1 MNHNDVLSFGNS
13 TTQVNRLI
21 KALRPDYVQID
32 DRKLSDM
39 LAFIAE
45 YSKLISYY
53 DNQNRVKGN
62 WEGFFKTDLSVIL
75 AVIINTRLEDIE
87 KEYSGIT
94 QNIIQT
100 HTLDNKKKYLYELFR
115 LIYAIGRRFDEW
127 MQLVN
132 RVALRHG
139 ELENKVEIELQNII
153 QLRLVAKLHQLRT
166 YAKET
171 ETAFGQTL
179 GLNFELFETVWDLDN
194 EFIQE
199 EAFLGTGK
207 EDKAKISTAL
217 VKLRLLYRSFHDTL
231 SYVVYH
237 FQKHFEQSITHKD
250 DHKADVGL
258 FIAFLQL
265 FKHSQDSLNYL
276 SSNFLQLYYEKI
288 LHQFRLPSIPD
299 KVHLSFELA
308 DHANNYMLEKGTQLI
323 AGRDEE
329 GEEIIYETIQEA
341 ELNQANIQQL
351 KTLFFNKDERETISN
366 FKTVTQVYAAPEAN
380 SKDGKGTPFDIER
393 TSWPTFGESQIDKL
407 DEYRNMDYA
416 DLGFAIVSPMFF
428 LREGNR
434 SFNLHFH
441 FDSKFTKTYEK
452 IIEDIRVKA
461 GLATKAEAFYKV
473 FNLVGQERN
482 ISIFA
487 TGSRGWIEVDS
498 QLIRI
503 NLPDEDVWSPDQFVI
518 TFRLEAGVPPIVAWN
533 PDVHDGEQF
542 VPGLPVI
549 KIVLNTEREPYA
561 YSFVRFLKVSKI
573 DIKVKVDKL
582 KRFQVY
588 NDIGQL
594 DPTQPFQAFGPN
606 PTTGSHLLIGNSE
619 MFKKPLEAMYLN
631 IEWLDLPKTAADFR
645 DYYKGYDLEP
655 NTYQVELSALSNNEF
670 YPKEEENQ
678 VHFDLFE
685 KDEEGVL
692 TTHFDLDARA
702 VSKLDIIPEPELENI
717 NYFDNETQSGYF
729 RLELTSPDEAFGH
742 AEYQKVITKAMS
754 ANSKIISD
762 AIKSGE
768 EMDPEDLDVPNPPY
782 TPMVKSLTMG
792 YSASATLN
800 LDAKNA
806 GFYRQYFYHIHPFGT
821 EKIFPPVFRGASKP
835 HFLLPQYEK
844 DGYLYIG
851 LADVKPYQTVS
862 FLFQLVTKHIKEQTV
877 YNIPKLTWSYLS
889 RNNEWKDF
897 NLTDLL
903 SDTTDGFTQSGIIKI
918 RMPRDVSL
926 RGTVMPSSMY
936 WIRVAAE
943 GDIEMLAHTI
953 AAHTQAVK
961 AQWVDN
967 GKGER
972 LRHALPPFS
981 IERLFQNNPAI
992 KTVLQPFESFSGKAA
1007 ENDDEYFT
1015 RISERLRHKGRA
1027 ATHWDFERLILA
1039 RFHELF
1045 QVKCISYLSHP
1056 EEEEEEEKKEEK
1068 KKVQLRRNSD
1078 SEIKVEGIEKGGGI
1092 ILTVIPKRTEYME
1105 DLTPVVNFRVLQ
1117 EVEAF
1122 IKKIASPFIKI
1133 KVRNPEYEYIRV
1145 YCSVKFQDAG
1155 DSGQL
1160 IEQLKTDIKK
1170 YTCPWLFDN
1179 RIGMKIG
1186 GNISQDALKNHIA
1199 ALPYVKFVTK
1209 FSMLHILEKPNGD
1222 YQVEDTAATND
1233 RMPVIYASKP
1243 WSVIIPDNEHQITV
1257 IYGDEKEELPKPVER
1272 PVRFKSRHDILH
1284 RTTRIRIKTTQH
1296 LQEEDAIPNDGYEYT
1311 LNISL

>member
-45 YSKLISYY
+45 YSQLISYY
-53 DNQNRVKGN
+53 DNQSRAKGN
-62 WEGFFKTDLSVIL
+62 WEGFFKTDISIIL
-75 AVIINTRLEDIE
+75 AVIIHTQLEDIE
-87 KEYSGIT
+87 KEYATIT

-100 HTLDNKKKYLYELFR
+100 HTLENKKTHLSELFQ

-127 MQLVN
+127 LSLVN
-132 RVALRHG
+132 NVALRG
-139 ELENKVEIELQNII
+139 RKLENKVELELQNII
-153 QLRLVAKLHQLRT
+153 KLRLVVKLHQLRA
-166 YAKET
+166 YAQ
-171 ETAFGQTL
+171 ETADTFGQTL
-179 GLNFELFETVWDLDN
+179 GLDFEQFGTVWELEEDLVKK
-194 EFIQE
+194 EG
-199 EAFLGTGK
+199 FLGTSK
-207 EDKAKISTAL
+207 EDKAKINTAL

-237 FQKHFEQSITHKD
+237 FQKFFEQSIHHKD

-265 FKHSQDSLNYL
+265 FKHSQNSLNYL
-276 SSNFLQLYYEKI
+276 SSNFLELYYKKI
-288 LHQFRLPSIPD
+288 LHQFRQPSIPD

-308 DHANNYMLEKGTQLI
+308 DHVNSYSLEAGTRLI

-329 GEEIIYETIQEA
+329 GEEIIYETLKDT
-341 ELNQANIQQL
+341 ELNQAAIEEL
-351 KTLFFNKDERETISN
+351 KTLFFNKDERATISN
-366 FKTVTQVYAAPEAN
+366 FKTVTQVYAAPMAN
-380 SKDGKGTPFDIER
+380 SKDGKGTPFDLER
-393 TSWPTFGESQIDKL
+393 SSWPTFGESQIDKL

-416 DLGFAIVSPMFF
+416 DLGFAISSPMFF
-428 LREGNR
+428 LKEGNR
-434 SFNLHFH
+434 FFSLNFH
-441 FDSKFTKTYEK
+441 FDPKYAKTYEK
-452 IIEDIRVKA
+452 IIEDIREKA
-461 GLATKAEAFYKV
+461 QLQTKAEAFYKV

-482 ISIFA
+482 ISIYA
-487 TGSRGWIEVDS
+487 TGSRGWIEIDS
-498 QLIRI
+498 QLVRI
-503 NLPDEDVWSPDQFVI
+503 NLPDEDVWTAEQFI
-518 TFRLEAGVPPIVAWN
+518 ISFQLDTGAPPIVAWN
-533 PDVHDGEQF
+533 PDIHGEEKYA
-542 VPGLPVI
+542 PGLPVI

-561 YSFVRFLKVSKI
+561 YSFIRFLKVSKI
-573 DIKVKVDKL
+573 DIDIKVDKL
-582 KRFQVY
+582 KRFQLY

-594 DPTQPFQAFGPN
+594 DTTQPFQAFGPS
-606 PTTGSHLLIGNSE
+606 PTVGSYLLIGNSE
-619 MFKKPLEAMYLN
+619 MFQKPLQSIYLN
-631 IEWLDLPKTAADFR
+631 IDWLDLPTTAADFR
-645 DYYKGYDLEP
+645 DYYKGYNLEP
-655 NTYQVELSALSNNEF
+655 NTYQVQLFALSNNEF
-670 YPKEEENQ
+670 FPKEEENQ
-678 VHFDLFE
+678 LHFTLFD

-692 TTHFDLDARA
+692 STRFELDEL
-702 VSKLDIIPEPELENI
+702 SINNLDIVPKPELNNI

-729 RLELTSPDEAFGH
+729 KLELTAPDEAFGH

-754 ANSKIISD
+754 QNSKIISE
-762 AIKSGE
+762 AIKNGE

-792 YSASATLN
+792 YSARASLN
-800 LDAKNA
+800 LDIKNA
-806 GFYRQYFYHIHPFGT
+806 QDYRQYFYHVHPFGT
-821 EKIFPPVFRGASKP
+821 EKVFPPVFQGASKP
-835 HFLLPQYEK
+835 NFLLPQYKK

-851 LADVKPYQTVS
+851 LANVKPYQTVS

-877 YNIPKLTWSYLS
+877 YNIPKLSWSYLS
-889 RNNEWKDF
+889 RNNEWKAF
-897 NLTDLL
+897 KLTDLL
-903 SDTTDGFTQSGIIKI
+903 SDTTDGFTQSGIIRI
-918 RMPRDVSL
+918 RMPRDISL
-926 RGTVMPSSMY
+926 RGTVMPSAIY

-953 AAHTQAVK
+953 AAYTQATK

-972 LRHALPPFS
+972 LRHALPPYS
-981 IERLFQNNPAI
+981 IDRLAANNPAI
-992 KTVLQPFESFSGKAA
+992 KTILQPFESFGGKAA

-1015 RISERLRHKGRA
+1015 RVSERLRHKGRA

-1056 EEEEEEEKKEEK
+1056 EEEEEENAPEQK
-1068 KKVQLRRNSD
+1068 KKVQLRQNSD

-1092 ILTVIPKRTEYME
+1092 TIVVIPRQTEYME
-1105 DLTPVVNFRVLQ
+1105 DLTPVVNFRILQ

-1145 YCSVKFQDAG
+1145 YCSVKFQDSG

-1170 YTCPWLFDN
+1170 YICPWLFDN

-1186 GNISQDALKNHIA
+1186 GNISQDAIKNHIA

-1209 FSMLHILEKPNGD
+1209 FSMLHILEQPNGD
-1222 YQVEDTAATND
+1222 YRVEDTAANSN
-1233 RMPVIYASKP
+1233 RMPIIHASKP
-1243 WSVIIPDNEHQITV
+1243 WSVIIPDEQHQITV
-1257 IYGDEKEELPKPVER
+1257 IYGDEKEELPERVKP
-1272 PVRFKSRHDILH
+1272 PVSFKTRHNILR
-1284 RTTRIRIKTTQH
+1284 RTTFIEIKTQQH
-1296 LQEEDAIPNDGYEYT
+1296 LKEEDAIPNDGYEYT